1 MQKKEEMIELK
12 VMKMNKMKL
21 IEKLM
26 KILKIE
32 MIVGQKEKDKE
43 IYNNYKEIIK
53 LLWLKEEEYIISYFF
68 SLLNKWNMKENI

>member
-32 MIVGQKEKDKE
+32 VIVGQKEKDKE

-53 LLWLKEEEYIISYFF
+53 LLWLKEEEYIIC
-68 SLLNKWNMKENI
+68 

>member
-32 MIVGQKEKDKE
+32 VIVGQKEKDKE

-53 LLWLKEEEYIISYFF
+53 LLWLKEEEYIICI
-68 SLLNKWNMKENI
+68 L

>member
-53 LLWLKEEEYIISYFF
+53 LLWLKEEEYIIS
-68 SLLNKWNMKENI
+68 